1 MPITEEVLEA
11 TTLGRAI
18 NNASDQRLRVVLKS
32 ICAKN
37 DQARKEAES
46 QFLVMA
52 TNTEKSSDS
61 NKRAA
66 PRYAFCINCE
76 KEFDVT
82 TNTEKNCRYH
92 PVTIAQKSRLWSNRV
107 MLNKLIHN
115 RGKWAHWRRS
125 FCWQLGWVWGGHR
138 WNARGFSPLL
148 YVHVLQWKPG
158 REPDFHREQHPEE
171 KPSKRSRAV
180 WDGEQWNTV

>member
-11 TTLGRAI
+11 TTFGRAI
-18 NNASDQRLRVVLKS
+18 NDASDQRLRVVLKS

-52 TNTEKSSDS
+52 TDTEESSDS
-61 NKRAA
+61 NKRAV
-66 PRYAFCINCE
+66 PRYAVCINCE

-92 PVTIAQKSRLWSNRV
+92 PEGNEPTGEDLFVDNWDEFEVDTDEMCEDFPPCFTFTCCNVNLEDNPHGCVT
-107 MLNKLIHN
+107 
-115 RGKWAHWRRS
+115 
-125 FCWQLGWVWGGHR
+125 
-138 WNARGFSPLL
+138 
-148 YVHVLQWKPG
+148 
-158 REPDFHREQHPEE
+158 DFHREQHPE

-180 WDGEQWNTV
+180 

>member
-18 NNASDQRLRVVLKS
+18 NNASDQRLRMVLKS

-52 TNTEKSSDS
+52 TNTEESSDGD
-61 NKRAA
+61 KRAV
-66 PRYAFCINCE
+66 PRHAFCVNCK

-82 TNTEKNCRYH
+82 TNMEKSCRYH
-92 PVTIAQKSRLWSNRV
+92 PEEDEPT
-107 MLNKLIHN
+107 
-115 RGKWAHWRRS
+115 GED
-125 FCWQLGWVWGGHR
+125 
-138 WNARGFSPLL
+138 L
-148 YVHVLQWKPG
+148 YVDNWDEFEVDTDEMRKDFPHCFTFMCCNENLEDNPHGCVT
-158 REPDFHREQHPEE
+158 DFHREQYPEE
-171 KPSKRSRAV
+171 KPSKRSRAA
-180 WDGEQWNTV
+180 